1 MRSKLF
7 VPGSRP
13 ELFTKALQGQAD
25 AISIDLEDAVAPERK
40 EEARANVAA
49 FLRSPEALASTKL
62 IIVRV
67 NGLDTPYF
75 EADVQAVAQGA
86 LALLNLPKAESAQD
100 VLACCAALARAEEL
114 NGVTRPIRI
123 LANIESPQGLRLAHE
138 IGAADPRV
146 AGLQL
151 GFADLFEAHGVARRE
166 PANVHAAMFRLRMA
180 AAEAGV
186 FAYDGAFPDIRDSD
200 GYLAEAGMAR
210 RLGFWGKSCIHP
222 SQVALANQAFGPDEQ
237 ELAHARRVVEAAQAA
252 RAQGLAAFAV
262 DGKMVDLPFIRR
274 AEAVL
279 AAAAEQGAPA
289 GASAPAASAP
299 AASAPAD
306 PAASAPAATP
316 QPNAAALPLAGV
328 RVLDLSAYIA
338 GPYGCTLLADM
349 GAEVIKVEPPAGDN
363 LRKYPSTLAAE
374 SRAFLGVNRSK
385 RGIALDLKQKD
396 GLDVLLTLIDG
407 ADVLVHNFRPGV
419 PERLGI
425 GYEQLRARR
434 PGLVYCAVT
443 GYGDSGPM
451 KDNAGYDQV
460 LQTFTGICAL
470 QGPAEG
476 PPAIV
481 YGSVV
486 DYYAASLL
494 ASGVSAALFERA
506 RTGQG
511 RYVGV
516 SLLRSALA
524 MQSARMVW
532 ADGEPRE
539 VGRDMRSGGVTGI
552 HPAKEGYL
560 YLSANTPHFWR
571 TLCERAGLPELAND
585 ERYDSVRKRA
595 EHAAVLVP
603 RLRAA
608 LAQRSALEWEQVFG
622 ADVPCAAARTVEDMF
637 AHPQVRAENMVASF
651 EHPALGSYRGFAEAV
666 RFGGAPA
673 PQPFGA
679 PAFGQHS
686 AEVLAAHGYTP
697 DQIERL
703 RALGVLL

>member
-13 ELFTKALQGQAD
+13 ELFAKALAGQAD
-25 AISIDLEDAVAPERK
+25 AISIDLEDAVPAERK

-49 FLRSPEALASTKL
+49 FLRSPEALASKKL

-67 NGLDTPYF
+67 NALDSPYF
-75 EADVQAVAQGA
+75 EDDVRAVAQGA

-100 VLACCAALARAEEL
+100 VAACAAALARAEAA
-114 NGVTRPIRI
+114 NGVARPIRI
-123 LANIESPQGLRLAHE
+123 LANIESPRGLRLAHE
-138 IGAADPRV
+138 IAAADPRV

-186 FAYDGAFPDIRDSD
+186 FAYDGAFPDIRDGG
-200 GYLAEAGMAR
+200 GYLAEAAMAR

-222 SQVALANQAFGPDEQ
+222 SQVALANQAFGADQE
-237 ELAHARRVVEAAQAA
+237 ELAHARRVVEAARAA
-252 RAQGLAAFAV
+252 RAHGLAAFTV
-262 DGKMVDLPFIRR
+262 DGKMVDLPFVRR

-279 AAAAEQGAPA
+279 AATETAPA
-289 GASAPAASAP
+289 PVEAEAPAR
-299 AASAPAD
+299 
-306 PAASAPAATP
+306 
-316 QPNAAALPLAGV
+316 LPLAGM

-349 GAEVIKVEPPAGDN
+349 GADVIKVEPPGGDN
-363 LRKYPSTLAAE
+363 LRKYPSTLETE

-385 RGIALDLKQKD
+385 RGIALDLKQPE
-396 GLDVLLTLIDG
+396 GLAALLKLVDG

-425 GYEQLRARR
+425 GYEALRARR

-443 GYGDSGPM
+443 GYGDTGPM

-470 QGPAEG
+470 QGAAGG
-476 PPAIV
+476 PPEIV

-486 DYYAASLL
+486 DYYAAALL
-494 ASGVSAALFERA
+494 AGGVSAALVERA

-511 RYVGV
+511 QYVGI

-524 MQSARMVW
+524 MQSARLVW
-532 ADGEPRE
+532 AEGEPRA
-539 VGRDMRSGGVTGI
+539 VGRDMRSGGITGI
-552 HPAKEGYL
+552 HPAGEGYL

-571 TLCERAGLPELAND
+571 TLCERTGLTELAAD
-585 ERYDSVRKRA
+585 PRYDSVKKRA
-595 EHAAVLVP
+595 EHADVLVP
-603 RLRAA
+603 LLRAA
-608 LAQRSALEWEQVFG
+608 LARHSARDWETVFG
-622 ADVPCAAARTVEDMF
+622 ADVPCAAARTVEEMF
-637 AHPQVRAENMVASF
+637 DHPQVLAENMVATLR
-651 EHPALGSYRGFAEAV
+651 HPALGAYRGFAEAV
-666 RFGGAPA
+666 RFGNAPPAA
-673 PQPFGA
+673 PSGA

-686 AEVLAAHGYTP
+686 DEVLAAHGYTQ
-697 DQIERL
+697 DEIARL
-703 RALGVLL
+703 RGLGVLA